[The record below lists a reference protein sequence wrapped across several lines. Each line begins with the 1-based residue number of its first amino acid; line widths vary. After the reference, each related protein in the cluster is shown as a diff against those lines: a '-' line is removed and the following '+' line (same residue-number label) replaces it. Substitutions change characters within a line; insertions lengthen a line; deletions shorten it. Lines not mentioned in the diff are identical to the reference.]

1 MIDGDRPGYKKT
13 KIGWFPADWEVR
25 RIDEVAPLQRGFD
38 LPSKL
43 LNNGKYPVVYS
54 NGVLNYHSD
63 FKVKGPGVVTGR
75 SGTIG
80 KVTFVESDYWPHNT
94 SLWVTDFKGNFPKY
108 IFYFFQHLRLERF
121 NAGTGV
127 PTLNRN
133 DVHSFKIPLPPLA
146 EQKKIAEILSTWD
159 RAIELTDKLIAAKE
173 QRKKALMQRLLTGKV
188 RFREF
193 AGEAWCTRK
202 IKDVGNVVSGGTP
215 STANDKYWDGT
226 INWCTPTDIT
236 ALKGSKYLGPT
247 IKKISQLG
255 YKMSSANLLPENSVI
270 VCTRATIGDCAINIV
285 PMTTNQGFKSIIPKN
300 VHPEFL
306 YYEMLTKK
314 PQLLRLANGSTFSE
328 VSKADFENL
337 SLSIP
342 QNFAEQQKIA
352 AVLQAA
358 DREIELLRQK
368 REALVQQKKGLMQVL
383 LTGKVRVNIAE
394 TRRDPE
400 GVG

>member
-193 AGEAWCTRK
+193 AGEAWKEMALRDFLLPTVREVDKPKIQFRALGVRSHCKGTFLKPDFDPGKIDMEKLYEVKANDLIVNITFAWEGAIALVKPEDDGALVSHRFPTYVFDTTEVTPNFFQFVVMQKKFRHILRLISPGGAGRNRVLSKRDFLK
-202 IKDVGNVVSGGTP
+202 IKWELP
-215 STANDKYWDGT
+215 
-226 INWCTPTDIT
+226 
-236 ALKGSKYLGPT
+236 
-247 IKKISQLG
+247 
-255 YKMSSANLLPENSVI
+255 LLP
-270 VCTRATIGDCAINIV
+270 
-285 PMTTNQGFKSIIPKN
+285 
-300 VHPEFL
+300 
-306 YYEMLTKK
+306 
-314 PQLLRLANGSTFSE
+314 
-328 VSKADFENL
+328 
-337 SLSIP
+337 
-342 QNFAEQQKIA
+342 EQQKIA

-358 DREIELLRQK
+358 DHEIELLRQK
-368 REALVQQKKGLMQVL
+368 REALVQQKKGLMQAL